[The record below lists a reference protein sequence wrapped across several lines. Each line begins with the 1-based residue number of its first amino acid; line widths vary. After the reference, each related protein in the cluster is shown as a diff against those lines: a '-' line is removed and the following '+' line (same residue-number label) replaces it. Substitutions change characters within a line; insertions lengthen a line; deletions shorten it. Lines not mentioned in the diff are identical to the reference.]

1 MPYQQNLSPQPISGD
16 TLTTTTPSTGYYL
29 GLNSINALPSPATNL
44 NLTGVS
50 SDKFGRII
58 TIPQGPRDIVY
69 SLNTQISST
78 TSPITVLPAQ
88 GAGTFTDIVSVM
100 FTNTSGFG
108 TEIGLTN
115 NTINYYWYVPKGDCR
130 GSVFNIPLGTT
141 ANTAWTASCWTAV
154 NSIWVTVQYV
164 LNK

>member
-1 MPYQQNLSPQPISGD
+1 MAYTTYNSVQPVSGSSTSAAAPTNAFYMGANAQLTLPASTLN
-16 TLTTTTPSTGYYL
+16 TLTG
-29 GLNSINALPSPATNL
+29 IM
-44 NLTGVS
+44 

-69 SLNTQISST
+69 SLNTQINST
-78 TSPITVLPAQ
+78 TSATTVLPAQ

-100 FTNTSGFG
+100 FTNTSLVG

-115 NTINYYWYVPKGDCR
+115 NTISYYWYVPKGDCR